1 MCIYVCVFFFIY
13 PRGKSL
19 LREDIMWYHFRGFE
33 KLRHLSFCPKIA
45 TITLQMTQVGNKEA
59 FKKCF
64 EMFLW
69 AQSSQGSRVGF
80 TWPFQSMAKKE
91 WHFFSTVQKNYT
103 FPHRTSLECL
113 LAIESRGELSWVLKY
128 CITVLCEK

>member
-1 MCIYVCVFFFIY
+1 MMNSFTTPVTL
-13 PRGKSL
+13 G
-19 LREDIMWYHFRGFE
+19 RECLNQRDHVLIHTIKE
-33 KLRHLSFCPKIA
+33 KN
-45 TITLQMTQVGNKEA
+45 TTLKMTQVGNKEA

-113 LAIESRGELSWVLKY
+113 LAIESRGNYPGSWNIAWLSYVKSRS
-128 CITVLCEK
+128 VSH

>member
-1 MCIYVCVFFFIY
+1 MMNSFTTPVTL
-13 PRGKSL
+13 G
-19 LREDIMWYHFRGFE
+19 RECLKQRDQVLIHTMKE
-33 KLRHLSFCPKIA
+33 KN
-45 TITLQMTQVGNKEA
+45 ITLQMTQVGNKEA

-80 TWPFQSMAKKE
+80 TWPFQSIAKKE